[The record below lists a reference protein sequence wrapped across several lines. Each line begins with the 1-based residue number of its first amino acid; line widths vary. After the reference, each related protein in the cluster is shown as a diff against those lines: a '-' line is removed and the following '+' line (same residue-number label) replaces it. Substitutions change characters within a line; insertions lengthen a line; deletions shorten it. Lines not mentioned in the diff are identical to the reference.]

1 MEILINDERLDFTL
15 EKEKNL
21 GDIIKGLEECVLKN
35 GNVIESITVDNRIIP
50 FDYSSADF
58 HKNISTINQ
67 LKIITQSQTELAVNT
82 LITVGEYINKI
93 KDEYSK
99 QECIECHEVILE
111 GLKLIQ
117 EGIVDS
123 LRMLHIKSMF
133 IIKEGGRT
141 LADILMMLNKLIVK
155 YEKQYLDD
163 QGIRSLTALLN
174 EVIYILPRVFHW
186 AVIKNHETFKD
197 VERLSAISY
206 LKIIF
211 TDLLFI
217 CSQSVNKFDDIGKNL
232 QLGEDRLAFN
242 DLYYL
247 TELFDEII
255 IILNFGKNTESFDR
269 ILTLHQKDEFERLF
283 RQIMDRLKKTEQV
296 FKDGDMITLGDVFE
310 YEIKPL
316 FENLLLFMGKI
327 KI

>member
-1 MEILINDERLDFTL
+1 MEILINDESLDFTL

-35 GNVIESITVDNRIIP
+35 GNVIESITVDNRIVP
-50 FDYSSADF
+50 FDYGSADF
-58 HKNISTINQ
+58 HENISGINQ
-67 LKIITQSQTELAVNT
+67 LKIIVQSQVELAVST
-82 LITVGEYINKI
+82 LITVGEYIYKI
-93 KDEYSK
+93 QDEYTK
-99 QECIECHEVILE
+99 QQCIECHEVILE
-111 GLKLIQ
+111 GLKLIH
-117 EGIVDS
+117 EGIIDS

-133 IIKEGGRT
+133 VIKDKDRT
-141 LADILMMLNKLIVK
+141 LLDILVKFNKLIIK
-155 YEKQYLDD
+155 YEKRYLDE
-163 QGIRSLTALLN
+163 QGKKSLTDLLD
-174 EVIYILPRVFHW
+174 EVVHILPRIFQW

-197 VERLSAISY
+197 FERLNAISY

-211 TDLLFI
+211 SDLLSI
-217 CSQSVNKFDDIGKNL
+217 CSQSVNKFEEIGKNL

-255 IILNFGKNTESFDR
+255 TILNFGKNTEFFDR
-269 ILTLHQKDEFERLF
+269 ILTLQHRDEFERLF
-283 RQIMDRLKKTEQV
+283 RQIMDRLKKTEKA

-316 FENLLLFMGKI
+316 FENLLLLMRKI